1 MKNTLLTLLFLGA
14 LVLSACGGGNSDSAP
29 REVGTLESVPAEY
42 AGMTNPLGP
51 DASAEGAKIFKTNC
65 ETCHGPQGH
74 GDGPLGESLDPKPQN
89 LAELQ
94 AVAGDD
100 FLHWRIAEGSPGTSM
115 PPWKN
120 ILTEEQIWQVVAFIR
135 TLK

>member
-1 MKNTLLTLLFLGA
+1 MKKALFILVVLATLL
-14 LVLSACGGGNSDSAP
+14 LSACGSGSDNSVPQAI
-29 REVGTLESVPAEY
+29 GTLESVPAEY
-42 AGMTNPLGP
+42 AGKTNPLGA

-65 ETCHGPQGH
+65 ETCHGSKGY
-74 GDGPLGESLDPKPQN
+74 GDGPVGEALDPKPQN

-94 AVAGDD
+94 AVASDD
-100 FLHWRIAEGSPGTSM
+100 YLLWRIAEGKPGTSM

-120 ILTEEQIWQVVAFIR
+120 ILTEEQIWQIVAFIR

>member
-1 MKNTLLTLLFLGA
+1 MKKTLLILVVLWALF
-14 LVLSACGGGNSDSAP
+14 LSACGSGYSSAP
-29 REVGTLESVPAEY
+29 REIGTLESVPAEY
-42 AGMTNPLGP
+42 AGKTNPLGAE
-51 DASAEGAKIFKTNC
+51 ASAEGAKIFKTNC

-74 GDGPLGESLDPKPQN
+74 GDGPIGESLDPKPQN

-94 AVAGDD
+94 AAASDD
-100 FLHWRIAEGSPGTSM
+100 YLFWRVAEGKPGTSM

-120 ILTEEQIWQVVAFIR
+120 ILTEEQIWQITAFIR